1 VNPPPENLTWTL
13 SRVDRSARWQLLGQ
27 RGAVVWLTGL
37 SGSGK
42 STLAVALDA
51 WLHLQ
56 KRPSFVLDGDNL
68 RQGLC
73 AGLTFSTEG
82 RSENIRRA
90 GEAARLL
97 ANAGVVAVC
106 SLISPFRAE
115 RAKVR
120 AACEGDGIPFIE
132 VFINAPI
139 EVCESRD
146 PRGLYKK
153 ARSGLIGDFTGIS
166 SPYEAPEAPEV
177 ELQTDL
183 QSIEKCLEMLCAK
196 IAEQTRLDPA

>member
-1 VNPPPENLTWTL
+1 MPPNNLTWTS
-13 SRVDRSARWQLLGQ
+13 SRVDRDQRWQMLGQ
-27 RGAVVWLTGL
+27 RGAVVWMTGL

-51 WLHLQ
+51 WLHAQ
-56 KRPSFVLDGDNL
+56 KRVSFVLDGDNL

-73 AGLTFSTEG
+73 AGLSFSADD

-97 ANAGVVAVC
+97 ANAGVIAVC

-120 AACEGDGIPFIE
+120 SACETDGIPFIE

-153 ARSGLIGDFTGIS
+153 ARSGLIHDFTGIS
-166 SPYEAPEAPEV
+166 SPYEAPEAPEIN
-177 ELQTDL
+177 LHTDL
-183 QSIEKCLEMLCAK
+183 HNIEHCLEQLCNG
-196 IAEQTRLDPA
+196 IADQTRLDPA